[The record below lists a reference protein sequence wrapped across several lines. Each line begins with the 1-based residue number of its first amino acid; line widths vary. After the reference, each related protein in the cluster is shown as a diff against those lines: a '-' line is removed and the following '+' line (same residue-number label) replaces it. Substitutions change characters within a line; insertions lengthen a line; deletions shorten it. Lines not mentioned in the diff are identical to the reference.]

1 LDGDAGQN
9 AGQTSVV
16 GAQEENM
23 AGLPARLGASDEHY
37 IRLGMSRDHIELWED
52 GMRTDGGK
60 GTYEWWYVD
69 AYLNDGSKLA
79 ITFRTKPIIDV
90 GKVLDP
96 WIDLNLERADGTSTI
111 KHLHIEPQRFSAS
124 SKTCD
129 VVMGANTFKGDLHS
143 YSIHV
148 ESENM
153 VVDVTVIGTAPAWRP
168 ETGCLFFG
176 EREEYYFA
184 WLPAVPQGS
193 AHVTIV
199 LPGGEPQHYTG
210 IGYHDHNWG
219 NISMLKLMH
228 DWYWARGTIA
238 HYTLIASYITAER
251 RYGSKS
257 FPVFMLARDGKVVA
271 DDAAQVRF
279 STRDVAIEPD
289 TGKPVANQV
298 IYEYSDGPQ
307 RYVLTFTRQK
317 DLLHYKFIEEL
328 HGIKALLARLLRVDG
343 AYLRFTGELSL
354 EHYQADTLVET
365 QRDEALWELMYFGHV
380 TGK

>member
-1 LDGDAGQN
+1 MTNLA
-9 AGQTSVV
+9 AT
-16 GAQEENM
+16 
-23 AGLPARLGASDEHY
+23 LGASDAHY
-37 IRLGMSRDHIELWED
+37 RCLGVSKNYIECWED

-60 GTYEWWYVD
+60 GTYEWWYFD

-90 GKVLDP
+90 GKALDP
-96 WIDLNLERADGTSTI
+96 WIDLNLERADGTSMVR
-111 KHLHIEPQRFSAS
+111 HLHIEPHQFAAS
-124 SKTCD
+124 QKTCD
-129 VVMGANTFKGDLHS
+129 VTMASNTFKGDLHT

-148 ESENM
+148 ESEEM
-153 VVDVTVIGTAPAWRP
+153 VVDAFVTGTTSAWRP

-184 WLPAVPQGS
+184 WLPSVPQGD
-193 AHVTIV
+193 AHVSIA
-199 LPGGEPQHYTG
+199 LSGGEPRHYTG

-238 HYTLIASYITAER
+238 NYTLIASYITAER
-251 RYGSKS
+251 RYGSKN
-257 FPVFMLARDGKVVA
+257 FPVFMLARDGKVIA
-271 DDAAQVRF
+271 DDATKVRF
-279 STRDVAIEPD
+279 STRDVAMEPD

-298 IYEYSDGPQ
+298 IYEYIDGTE
-307 RYVLTFTRQK
+307 RYVLTFTREK

-328 HGIKALLARLLRVDG
+328 HGIKALLAWLLRVDG
-343 AYLRFTGELSL
+343 AYLRFTGQLSL

-365 QRDEALWELMYFGHV
+365 HRDEALWELMYFGH
-380 TGK
+380 TRRK